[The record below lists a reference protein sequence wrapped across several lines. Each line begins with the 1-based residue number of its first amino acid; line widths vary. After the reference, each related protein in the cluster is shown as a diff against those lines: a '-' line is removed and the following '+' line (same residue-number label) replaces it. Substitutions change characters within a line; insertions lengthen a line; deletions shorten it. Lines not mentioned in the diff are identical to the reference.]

1 MVTMIT
7 TSTILQKKNWS
18 EMETCM
24 MLWMWWMTQN
34 TYWILTAWMRMT
46 VKAKPKP
53 KMNTHPTHTC
63 VCVGWGLWPLIVP
76 IGVDVFFW
84 FVFVVPTTPWQ
95 MGGFLGCIRVF
106 FVCFLEHWCVCGM
119 CFPPK

>member
-1 MVTMIT
+1 
-7 TSTILQKKNWS
+7 
-18 EMETCM
+18 METCP

-46 VKAKPKP
+46 VKVKPKP
-53 KMNTHPTHTC
+53 KMK
-63 VCVGWGLWPLIVP
+63 CVGRMGHMAIDSPHRCRCV
-76 IGVDVFFW
+76 FW
-84 FVFVVPTTPWQ
+84 FVFVVPTTPWR
-95 MGGFLGCIRVF
+95 MGGFFGCIRVF